1 MSPRASGRVAL
12 CSPAQARSRRQDAE
26 ELLSAA
32 QATVGATPESRKAST
47 AISVLAAIAAADA
60 VCGAALGR
68 YSRGQD
74 HRAATDLLQTVSP
87 DGPALASALRRVLSH
102 KDDAHYSPEIIGA
115 TTAQQVL
122 RATATLVDA
131 ARART

>member
-1 MSPRASGRVAL
+1 MSPRAGGRVAT
-12 CSPAQARSRRQDAE
+12 CTPAQARSRRQDAE
-26 ELLSAA
+26 ELLGAA
-32 QATVGATPESRKAST
+32 EATTGSTPGSRKAAT

-60 VCGAALGR
+60 ICGAALGR

-74 HRAATDLLQTVSP
+74 HRAASDLLQTVSP

-102 KDDAHYSPEIIGA
+102 KDDAHYSPEVVG
-115 TTAQQVL
+115 TTAAHQVL
-122 RATATLVDA
+122 RATVTLVDA